1 MIGAVCY
8 KVTNEYEVRIYMVG
22 TYEQIDW
29 TNKLPCVLGENYY
42 SCNLKNDTAGNSTIQ
57 VVYGLDGE
65 YVLRLFETKRYV
77 LRLVYND
84 NLNIELPSF
93 QNENNKFLKLEK
105 DKDCITFQFI
115 NYLGY
120 SRVNFVHN
128 NCKQQIVFEVAPE
141 KMDYEEDYIA
151 LTEAIAQVCAE
162 LLLEY
167 SGLTSNL
174 FSQSDEVSKT
184 VLEQFI
190 FLRQFCY
197 SQNLY
202 SVFEAI
208 KRNPDRLLGSNE
220 EFKPIGSGIPSK
232 KFFTNPFSYGRGW
245 QNIKRDDGTYGFVP
259 QMISVTQ
266 KHDSID
272 TPANRF
278 VKYALERFDTVCL
291 ELIQSLNS
299 AGGTKQAECL
309 SEAKA
314 IHNMLDEIFN
324 DGFFDEI
331 GKLDIMPQNNQ
342 VLQKREGYSQIFSAY
357 SMIDLALRL
366 DWSGQDEIYEGE
378 SKNVALLYEY
388 WLFFELFKIINSIEG
403 CKQVALKNDDF
414 LTVSDGG
421 VTISLQEG
429 KKSRQSFVI
438 ERLHTKIN
446 LYYNRTFSRTEF
458 KTTLYEGSYSRPFRP
473 DYTIAIFPDSYNKG
487 HNNGEMEAVKNGA
500 VSYIHFDAKYRVTDL
515 TSLVG
520 KRTDALDDVEFVEDK
535 ADAVMNTY
543 KRGDLLKMHTYNDAI
558 RRTIGS
564 FILYPGNSDSEETKG
579 ISYRLYDEI
588 LPGVGAFA
596 IRPSIDEEGENE
608 LRDFITELLESKGAL
623 YSRLNRMKHYT
634 EMVLREPSVSPLNI
648 TNYTTDKKD
657 SKGKSGEQC
666 VLGYIR
672 ASKKEDYYYSLVENN
687 LLITGAEFLFYFYAI
702 KDAHVY
708 SHHPDIF
715 KTKRFCF
722 YKNSIEDTPKYI
734 PESVICEIE
743 SNELIS
749 KAELVER
756 LNLQGYKTDEG
767 KHHADFYYVLKV
779 KVVDDACVLN
789 EMGVSQISLQNGN
802 DAYSPHSPKIFYL
815 ERLN

>member
-1 MIGAVCY
+1 MIGAVCF
-8 KVTNEYEVRIYMVG
+8 KVTEEYEVRIYMVG
-22 TYEQIDW
+22 TYEKIDW
-29 TNKLPCVLGENYY
+29 TNKLPCVLGENYF
-42 SCNLKNDTAGNSTIQ
+42 SCKFKNDIEDSSTIQ
-57 VVYGLDGE
+57 IAKGLDGE
-65 YVLRLFETKRYV
+65 YVLRLVETKRYV
-77 LRLVYND
+77 LRLVYVD
-84 NLNIELPSF
+84 NLNIELPRF

-120 SRVNFVHN
+120 SRINLDYN
-128 NCKQQIVFEVAPE
+128 DCEQQIVFEVVPE
-141 KMDYEEDYIA
+141 KMDYEEDYIV

-174 FSQSDEVSKT
+174 FSQSDEEYKT

-208 KRNPDRLLGSNE
+208 KRNPDRILGSNE
-220 EFKPIGSGIPSK
+220 EFRPIGCGIPSK
-232 KFFTNPFSYGRGW
+232 KFFANPFSYGRRW
-245 QNIKRDDGTYGFVP
+245 QNIKRDDGTDGFVP

-278 VKYALERFDTVCL
+278 VKYALEKFDTVCL
-291 ELIQSLNS
+291 ELMRSLNS
-299 AGGTKQAECL
+299 TDGKKQAECL
-309 SEAKA
+309 SEANA
-314 IHNMLDEIFN
+314 IHNMLNEIFN

-366 DWSGQDEIYEGE
+366 DWSGHDDIYEGE

-388 WLFFELFKIINSIEG
+388 WLFFELYKIISSIEG
-403 CKQVALKNDDF
+403 CKQVTLKSDDF

-429 KKSRQSFVI
+429 KQSRQSFVI
-438 ERLHTKIN
+438 ERLHIKIN
-446 LYYNRTFSRTEF
+446 LYYNRTFSRKDF
-458 KTTLYEGSYSRPFRP
+458 KTTSYEGSYSRPFRP
-473 DYTIAIFPDSYNKG
+473 DYTIAIFPDSYRKG
-487 HNNGEMEAVKNGA
+487 HDNGEMEAVRNGA
-500 VSYIHFDAKYRVTDL
+500 VSYIHFDAKYRITDL
-515 TSLVG
+515 TSLIG
-520 KRTDALDDVEFVEDK
+520 KVTDDFDDVEFLEDK

-564 FILYPGNSDSEETKG
+564 FVLYPGNGNSEETKSD
-579 ISYRLYDEI
+579 SYKLYDEI

-596 IRPSIDEEGENE
+596 IRPSIDEVGENE
-608 LRDFITELLESKGAL
+608 LRNFITELLESKGAL

-634 EMVLREPSVSPLNI
+634 EMVLREPSASLLNS
-648 TNYTTDKKD
+648 TNYKTEKKD
-657 SKGKSGEQC
+657 RNVQRGEQC

-672 ASKKEDYYYSLVENN
+672 ASKEEDYYYSLVENN

-708 SHHPDIF
+708 SHHPDVF

-722 YKNSIEDTPKYI
+722 YKNAIENTKKYI
-734 PESVICEIE
+734 PEPIICEIE
-743 SNELIS
+743 SSEIIS
-749 KAELVER
+749 KGELAER

-767 KHHADFYYVLKV
+767 NHHADFYYILKV
-779 KVVDDACVLN
+779 KVVDDACVLK
-789 EMGVSQISLQNGN
+789 EMGVSQINLQNGN
-802 DAYSPHSPKIFYL
+802 DAYSPHSPKIIYL
-815 ERLN
+815 EGIN